1 MNFKQNLFG
10 KNSNP
15 VRISHNEL
23 GVANTLAAEIIE
35 LLPSKLSNQP
45 IVFVCIG
52 TDRSTGDSLGPLIGT
67 LLKDKRLSSFFIY
80 GTLENPIHA
89 VNLEEKLAEIKKKH
103 LNPFIIGIDAC
114 LGRLKS
120 VGSIEIG
127 EGPIKPGA
135 GVNKELPEVGHIYIT
150 GIVNV
155 GGFMEYLVLQNTRLH
170 LVMNM
175 AKVIA
180 NSIYLASFS
189 YHPKYFTTTNQWELE
204 DKQETEA

>member
-1 MNFKQNLFG
+1 MNFKHNLFG
-10 KNSNP
+10 KNSGP
-15 VRISHNEL
+15 VRISHDEL
-23 GVANTLAAEIIE
+23 GAANTLATEINV
-35 LLPSKLSNQP
+35 LLPSTIISRP

-67 LLKDKRLSSFFIY
+67 LLEDKRLSSFFIY

-103 LNPFIIGIDAC
+103 FNPFIIGIDAC

-120 VGSIEIG
+120 VGCIEIG
-127 EGPIKPGA
+127 EGPVKPGA
-135 GVNKELPEVGHIYIT
+135 GVNKELPAVGHMYIT

-155 GGFMEYLVLQNTRLH
+155 GGFMEFLVLQNTRLH

-175 AKVIA
+175 AKIIA
-180 NSIYLASFS
+180 NGIYKASLS
-189 YHPKYFTTTNQWELE
+189 YNPKYFVTANQWELE
-204 DKQETEA
+204 NKQETDA